1 MVYTDDYLLSFIKK
15 HIKDGKLLVTI
26 DGLCISDVNAISS
39 YLQHKIEMRNDWVR
53 RFKKFSKNYFEGDDE
68 KCSHCLKHVN
78 IFHQWQKIKNQKP
91 IDWENVE
98 WEQEYKN
105 VGENVATA
113 CAGGSCELR

>member
-1 MVYTDDYLLSFIKK
+1 
-15 HIKDGKLLVTI
+15 
-26 DGLCISDVNAISS
+26 
-39 YLQHKIEMRNDWVR
+39 MRNDWVR
-53 RFKKFSKNYFEGDDE
+53 RFKKFSKNYFEGDE
-68 KCSHCLKHVN
+68 KCSRCLKHVN

>member
-1 MVYTDDYLLSFIKK
+1 
-15 HIKDGKLLVTI
+15 
-26 DGLCISDVNAISS
+26 
-39 YLQHKIEMRNDWVR
+39 MRNDWVR

-68 KCSHCLKHVN
+68 KCSRCLKHVN

-113 CAGGSCELR
+113 CAGGACELR